1 MKKRRILYLVFIT
14 ILLAIYYLIVGVN
27 MYHAGYH
34 NHEALFYIEKARI
47 IFEGTGDRLK
57 TIGLTSPIFPFY
69 GVVPLVGL
77 KLGYAMAP
85 IYASAIGTAIL
96 FLIIGISVVKTT
108 NDNFFTFILIVL
120 FVFHPGI
127 IYTACSGK
135 GIYLS
140 LIFFFLFFYN
150 IFRFYYSNTTFHISI
165 ASILLVALVFC
176 DYKFIWLTLFFIPLI
191 ISIAIQSLNL
201 SEKQSVFRLFMSFN
215 NPSLRRKLVNKTFAM
230 YVIIFILPIISI
242 FCYKVLNQTH
252 ANDFNY
258 FNDNPYATWEVLVNK
273 LESSITPVIDNYTL
287 PEVSFLTSIRVIVFC
302 PLILLG
308 AYFFRSNTQHVLT
321 ILIPFGLLEFFKIK
335 YDNTFLSIEY
345 YLIFLVI
352 SFLTIIFKG
361 HIISRRI
368 SYKALILVLLLV
380 QIYTGY
386 YFLKNSFIESEKN
399 FIATIMRTNNSEDS
413 YDEYKDVASYINHLP
428 HNSQVLVDDANA
440 YPVVSFVKDIHS
452 LTLPY
457 QGAFLSAIE
466 NPNKYVDY
474 VLVTSFENTVGGF
487 TQLNYKYKAIMEN
500 KNDIR
505 LYPVYTSDNWVL
517 LKVTTAPKASANDY
531 IEY

>member
-1 MKKRRILYLVFIT
+1 MKKRRLLYLVLIS
-14 ILLAIYYLIVGVN
+14 ILLGVYYLIVGIN
-27 MYHAGYH
+27 MFHAGYH
-34 NHEALFYIEKARI
+34 NHESLFYVEKARI
-47 IFEGTGDRLK
+47 IFEGAGDRLK
-57 TIGLTSPIFPFY
+57 VIGLTSPIFPFY
-69 GVVPLVGL
+69 GMLPFVSLPVNATL
-77 KLGYAMAP
+77 AP
-85 IYASAIGTAIL
+85 IIASAIGTAIL
-96 FLIIGISVVKTT
+96 FLVIGICVIKTT
-108 NDNFFTFILIVL
+108 NENFFILILLIL

-165 ASILLVALVFC
+165 ASMLLVVLVFC
-176 DYKFIWLTLFFIPLI
+176 DYRFIWITLFFIPLI

-201 SEKQSVFRLFMSFN
+201 SEKQSVFRLFLSFN

-230 YVIIFILPIISI
+230 YVLIFILPIISI
-242 FCYKVLNQTH
+242 FCYKILNQTH

-258 FNDNPYATWEVLVNK
+258 FNDNPYATWEVLVDK
-273 LESSITPVIDNYTL
+273 LESSITPVIANYQI
-287 PEVSFLTSIRVIVFC
+287 PETSFLTSVRVLIFC

-308 AYFFRSNTQHVLT
+308 AYFFRSNTQHLIT

-335 YDNTFLSIEY
+335 YDNTFLPMQY
-345 YLIFLVI
+345 YLIFVVM
-352 SFLTIIFKG
+352 SFLAVIFKG
-361 HIISRRI
+361 HIISRRWA
-368 SYKALILVLLLV
+368 YKALISVLVTI

-399 FIATIMRTNNSEDS
+399 FILTFKSNNGSTDS

-440 YPVVSFVKDIHS
+440 YPIVAFVKDIHTV
-452 LTLPY
+452 TLPY
-457 QGAFLSAIE
+457 QSSFLSAIE

-474 VLVTSFENTVGGF
+474 VLITSFDNPVGGF
-487 TQLNYKYKAIMEN
+487 TQLNYKYKAVMEH

-505 LYPVYTSDNWVL
+505 LYPVYSSENWII
-517 LKVTTAPKASANDY
+517 LKITTAPNAGSDY
-531 IEY
+531 IDY